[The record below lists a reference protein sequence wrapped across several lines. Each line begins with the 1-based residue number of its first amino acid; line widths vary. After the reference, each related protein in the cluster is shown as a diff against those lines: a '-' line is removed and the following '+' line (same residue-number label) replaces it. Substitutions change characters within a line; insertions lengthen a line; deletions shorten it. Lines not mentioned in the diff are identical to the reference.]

1 MSVERSPSGHLWIL
15 GRSTRYLAVVRALG
29 MLAALVLSVVLTRI
43 LGPEGF
49 GQYALAL
56 IVIQMLSIPLGRGW
70 GTLLMRTTARY
81 EDEDARQQA
90 AEILGIGRFLS
101 AGYATMVILALF
113 GLNWLTRADINLSLI
128 LLIGLLLLVNQN
140 TAFRMAI
147 LRGVRY
153 PVFAQFPELV
163 MRPVIMVL
171 TILVFAVWFNLPVD
185 WYVALQALFAASV
198 LTLFAGALLQAQ
210 VVPSLRARLAHPKII
225 ISRGWGASA
234 LVIGTNGFI
243 VLVYEQLDLLLLY
256 VFSTTADLGIYKAAM
271 QIGSYGGFAYAL
283 LSYVAAARLSAMWA
297 RNDIRKIERLAARYS
312 RLSLVFSV
320 LFLGVLIVLGD
331 LIVQILFGQKFDDAS
346 MIAVFLALGHIGFAL
361 FGMSSAM
368 LMMSNNEYFVLKG
381 TIALLI
387 VKFVLGMAAVFLFG
401 TIGLALMSAIST
413 LLLNTYLFLVVRRH
427 LGINLSVFGARR

>member
-1 MSVERSPSGHLWIL
+1 
-15 GRSTRYLAVVRALG
+15 
-29 MLAALVLSVVLTRI
+29 
-43 LGPEGF
+43 
-49 GQYALAL
+49 
-56 IVIQMLSIPLGRGW
+56 
-70 GTLLMRTTARY
+70 
-81 EDEDARQQA
+81 
-90 AEILGIGRFLS
+90 
-101 AGYATMVILALF
+101 
-113 GLNWLTRADINLSLI
+113 
-128 LLIGLLLLVNQN
+128 
-140 TAFRMAI
+140 
-147 LRGVRY
+147 
-153 PVFAQFPELV
+153 